1 MATRRTRSTRST
13 RTSTSRSSGGGLARF
28 LLPAA
33 ALGIGAYLLW
43 PRTAAAAVLPPPGPA
58 PGPPNPLPPPPAG
71 RKTRPDAQF
80 FTPEFGEGRALT
92 ALKVRTAPA
101 TTSPEIPRAAL
112 QAGDAVVI
120 WQKGI
125 APGDNQGGT
134 WWEIVTPSGDRG
146 FARGVDAAGTT
157 NFTTVRE
164 TTRRP
169 PGVATAGYFTATG
182 QEQGQA
188 VAVPPIQ
195 AGDIAFV
202 PAWNIS
208 QGVLLSLQKSNGLP
222 GVYPQPTPPLRLGS
236 PITMLRLLVSRVG
249 VYKNNPYITG
259 RFVGYE
265 THYADGVG
273 GTTTSPPT
281 TIPGLEFL
289 PPATGQFSG
298 PPGFSG
304 PGGFPGGFL
313 PTATAPFGA
322 LVPPSRSTFL
332 RLAQSFQV
340 RRGDQI
346 IWSNPAALT
355 S

>member
-43 PRTAAAAVLPPPGPA
+43 PKTAEARPQIAPLPPGPA

-92 ALKVRTAPA
+92 AMKVRTAPA

-112 QAGDAVVI
+112 QAGDTVVI

-125 APGDNQGGT
+125 APGDNQGGM

-169 PGVATAGYFTATG
+169 PGTPGTAGFAPSIAGYF
-182 QEQGQA
+182 
-188 VAVPPIQ
+188 
-195 AGDIAFV
+195 
-202 PAWNIS
+202 
-208 QGVLLSLQKSNGLP
+208 SN
-222 GVYPQPTPPLRLGS
+222 
-236 PITMLRLLVSRVG
+236 
-249 VYKNNPYITG
+249 
-259 RFVGYE
+259 
-265 THYADGVG
+265 
-273 GTTTSPPT
+273 
-281 TIPGLEFL
+281 
-289 PPATGQFSG
+289 
-298 PPGFSG
+298 
-304 PGGFPGGFL
+304 
-313 PTATAPFGA
+313 
-322 LVPPSRSTFL
+322 
-332 RLAQSFQV
+332 
-340 RRGDQI
+340 RR
-346 IWSNPAALT
+346 
-355 S
+355 